1 MQTWF
6 SYEGEQMNG
15 DNSNC
20 KVEAVVT
27 IDSKGQIV
35 LPKKLREKAGFKQNE
50 KIALVTFEKVGA
62 ISCVLM
68 IKTEKIRDA
77 VTETLSTILLGLC

>member
-6 SYEGEQMNG
+6 SYEGVHMNG
-15 DNSNC
+15 SNSNC

-35 LPKKLREKAGFKQNE
+35 LPKKLRERVGFKQNE
-50 KIALVTFEKVGA
+50 KIALVTFEKVGV

-68 IKTEKIRDA
+68 IKTEKISGA
-77 VTETLSTILLGLC
+77 VTETLSTLLL